1 MVEIKRIVE
10 FTDFETMERFF
21 RYRRDVI
28 SIRSS
33 GTGCIVVRFA
43 TTPIDDEEDPT
54 GNILISVAGSSFS
67 LRSGK

>member
-1 MVEIKRIVE
+1 MVEIKRIE
-10 FTDFETMERFF
+10 FTTFEAVERFF
-21 RYRRDVI
+21 RYHRDVI

-54 GNILISVAGSSFS
+54 GNVLVSVAGSSFS